1 MSLAKE
7 TDLIIRN
14 TITPIRALA
23 DEANSGQGL
32 EDYMRNSGKVMNIIE
47 GRIQGT
53 PLEEL
58 VSPSRISNG
67 QERNKQENVETRAGS
82 FYDTL
87 VR

>member
-7 TDLIIRN
+7 TDMIIPG

-32 EDYMRNSGKVMNIIE
+32 EEYIRNSGKVMPIIK
-47 GRIQGT
+47 GRIKKI

-58 VSPSRISNG
+58 VTPSRISSG
-67 QERNKQENVETRAGS
+67 QERKKADNVETRVGS

>member
-1 MSLAKE
+1 MSLANEK
-7 TDLIIRN
+7 DLIIRN

-32 EDYMRNSGKVMNIIE
+32 EDYMRNSGKVMSIVE
-47 GRIQGT
+47 GRIEGK

-58 VSPSRISNG
+58 VTPSRISDG
-67 QERNKQENVETRAGS
+67 QEKKEKDNVETRAGS
-82 FYDTL
+82 FYDAL